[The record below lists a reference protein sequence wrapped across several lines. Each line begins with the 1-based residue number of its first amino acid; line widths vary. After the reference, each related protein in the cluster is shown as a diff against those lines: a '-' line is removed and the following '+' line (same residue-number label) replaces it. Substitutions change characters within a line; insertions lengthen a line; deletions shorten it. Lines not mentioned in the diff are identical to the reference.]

1 MYHDGNGQPL
11 KIGDLVLF
19 RPRDGTTE
27 RTLRIIISFTP
38 RKVNIRKESDKYIP
52 PRTLTVLRDPT
63 QLILLNHICHMYNL
77 AKK

>member
-1 MYHDGNGQPL
+1 MYHDGNGMPL

-27 RTLRIIISFTP
+27 RTLGIIISFTS
-38 RKVNIRKESDKYIP
+38 RKANIRRESDRNIP
-52 PRTLTVLRDPT
+52 PRTLTVLRDPS
-63 QLILLNHICHMYNL
+63 QLILLKYICHKYNL

>member
-1 MYHDGNGQPL
+1 MYHDGNGMPL

-27 RTLRIIISFTP
+27 RTLGIIISFTS
-38 RKVNIRKESDKYIP
+38 RKANIRRESDRNIP
-52 PRTLTVLRDPT
+52 PRTLTVLRDPGK
-63 QLILLNHICHMYNL
+63 LILLKHICHSYKL

>member
-1 MYHDGNGQPL
+1 MYHDGNGLPL

-27 RTLRIIISFTP
+27 RTLEIIISFTS
-38 RKVNIRKESDKYIP
+38 RKVNIRRESDRNIP
-52 PRTLTVLRDPT
+52 PRTLTVLQDPA

-77 AKK
+77 AKR